1 MLQRLNATEVVS
13 LGSIWNPLC
22 SRLWG
27 MFFSSYCICL
37 CSLPLHTYL
46 PNDES
51 CAKHLW
57 LVFSTAGECLWGPE
71 FYRQHHRAD
80 KQIINQSQRSGT
92 HTVQGWTANC
102 SNVALTSLPVSRS
115 QWQQLSYSYSW
126 VRQGQQK
133 VKGETQSGRV
143 LVMWPFVPSNTC
155 SLQMASEGMFS
166 LLLN

>member
-1 MLQRLNATEVVS
+1 MLL
-13 LGSIWNPLC
+13 
-22 SRLWG
+22 RLWALVAFETLSVVDCG
-27 MFFSSYCICL
+27 GFFSHHIASACVHSL
-37 CSLPLHTYL
+37 CTHIYRMTSLVLNISGLFLAQPGSACEALDSIANTTEQT
-46 PNDES
+46 N
-51 CAKHLW
+51 
-57 LVFSTAGECLWGPE
+57 
-71 FYRQHHRAD
+71 
-80 KQIINQSQRSGT
+80 NQSQRSGT

-115 QWQQLSYSYSW
+115 QWQRVSYSYSW

-143 LVMWPFVPSNTC
+143 LIMWPFVPSNMC